1 VGTTQRARR
10 SAWETW
16 LEFCADYNI
25 PITLQELEKPHIPLI
40 VFAQLRRQGTYSG
53 GVPVRA
59 GTVSATLLAVRK
71 EIERLVDT
79 DPAMA
84 KNKDRFV
91 WQIEQLL
98 AAYRKLD
105 PAPSRSWPVTPSMLA
120 YLHGMVGRD
129 NRPSHWGREKLCAA
143 VDLSVIAF
151 FFLLRPGEY
160 AHTSDN
166 APFRQRDIQLGAR
179 DSPTFRLAHAAPLND
194 VQGYDIVS
202 YTFTDQKNAVKD
214 ETISHSSN
222 NHPFLCPVKATLRRL
237 THLRKNGAPAEAP
250 IYTYYRK
257 SKAYKITNTHI
268 GQLLKHAATALQPHT
283 GIPPGKITPRSLRS
297 GGATALLNAHADDNS
312 IRLVGRWKSDA
323 MFVYLRTQAES
334 ITKDFSQMMLD
345 NNFRLPAAVE
355 DIDESN
361 LLPQDLPT
369 ALLDAYN
376 EVDLSMLH
384 LNSPTALADL
394 DATALQ
400 FLENPPATP

>member
-1 VGTTQRARR
+1 MGTTQRARQ

-25 PITLQELEKPHIPLI
+25 PITLQELEKPYIPLI

-84 KNKDRFV
+84 KDKDRFV

-105 PAPSRSWPVTPSMLA
+105 PAPSRSWPVTPSMLSF
-120 YLHGMVGRD
+120 LQGMVDGDR
-129 NRPSHWGREKLCAA
+129 RPAKWGREKLCAA
-143 VDLSVIAF
+143 VDLSIIAF
-151 FFLLRPGEY
+151 FYLLRPGEY
-160 AHTSDN
+160 AYTSDN
-166 APFRQRDIQLGAR
+166 APFLLRDIQLGTR
-179 DSPTFRLAHAAPLND
+179 DSPTFRFAHTAPLND

-202 YTFTDQKNAVKD
+202 YTFADQKNAVKG
-214 ETISHSSN
+214 ETISHSAN
-222 NHPFLCPVKATLRRL
+222 NHPFVCPVKATLRRL
-237 THLRKNGAPAEAP
+237 LHLRLNGAPASAP
-250 IYTYYRK
+250 LYTYYRN
-257 SKAYKITNTHI
+257 SKAYKISNTHI
-268 GQLLKHAATALQPHT
+268 GHLLKHVAAALQPHT
-283 GIPPGKITPRSLRS
+283 GVPPGKITPRSLRS

-312 IRLVGRWKSDA
+312 IRLLGRWKSDA
-323 MFVYLRTQAES
+323 MFVYLRTHADS
-334 ITKDFSQMMLD
+334 ITKNFSQMMLD
-345 NNFRLPAAVE
+345 NNFRLPAAVD
-355 DIDESN
+355 DIDEDN
-361 LLPQDLPT
+361 LLPQDLPPE
-369 ALLDAYN
+369 LLEAFT